1 MRALR
6 LGSFVGVS
14 PARSSPASKRA
25 SKAATYVFRRPL
37 RKGLLRPRAHGESY
51 QGHEALHALRPHLL
65 PPLGGQS
72 VPPVASHGA
81 YWLLHELRG
90 AAPKRSIWR
99 TATFE
104 TIRCTF
110 LKIAVRIQELKT
122 RIKMALPS
130 AYPHVQALT
139 ALATSIAVLAP

>member
-1 MRALR
+1 MLYEK
-6 LGSFVGVS
+6 VYC
-14 PARSSPASKRA
+14 ARGRMDNLIKDMKLYTRSDRTHATAGRPISSAC
-25 SKAATYVFRRPL
+25 F
-37 RKGLLRPRAHGESY
+37 
-51 QGHEALHALRPHLL
+51 LHM
-65 PPLGGQS
+65 
-72 VPPVASHGA
+72 GA

-90 AAPKRSIWR
+90 APPKRSVWR

-110 LKIAVRIQELKT
+110 LKIAVRIEELKT

-139 ALATSIAVLAP
+139 ALATSIAARAP

>member
-1 MRALR
+1 MRRCPLPERYSHISLDRRAFLQWLSR
-6 LGSFVGVS
+6 RGAGSTSRDLGVLV
-14 PARSSPASKRA
+14 
-25 SKAATYVFRRPL
+25 
-37 RKGLLRPRAHGESY
+37 LL
-51 QGHEALHALRPHLL
+51 
-65 PPLGGQS
+65 
-72 VPPVASHGA
+72 
-81 YWLLHELRG
+81 LLHELRG

-130 AYPHVQALT
+130 SYPHVQALT
-139 ALATSIAVLAP
+139 ALATSIAALAP

>member
-1 MRALR
+1 VA
-6 LGSFVGVS
+6 GSAVG
-14 PARSSPASKRA
+14 AR
-25 SKAATYVFRRPL
+25 V
-37 RKGLLRPRAHGESY
+37 E
-51 QGHEALHALRPHLL
+51 
-65 PPLGGQS
+65 
-72 VPPVASHGA
+72 
-81 YWLLHELRG
+81 LHELRG

-122 RIKMALPS
+122 CIKMALPS

-139 ALATSIAVLAP
+139 ALATSIAALAP

>member
-1 MRALR
+1 MPH
-6 LGSFVGVS
+6 S
-14 PARSSPASKRA
+14 PPRPKHH
-25 SKAATYVFRRPL
+25 RPL
-37 RKGLLRPRAHGESY
+37 HQIPLVAKIHQTELITRKSY
-51 QGHEALHALRPHLL
+51 
-65 PPLGGQS
+65 
-72 VPPVASHGA
+72 

-139 ALATSIAVLAP
+139 ALATSIAALAP

>member
-1 MRALR
+1 MENLIKDMKLYTRSDRTSCHRWEANQFR
-6 LGSFVGVS
+6 LF
-14 PARSSPASKRA
+14 
-25 SKAATYVFRRPL
+25 
-37 RKGLLRPRAHGESY
+37 
-51 QGHEALHALRPHLL
+51 LHM
-65 PPLGGQS
+65 
-72 VPPVASHGA
+72 GA

-104 TIRCTF
+104 TIRCAF
-110 LKIAVRIQELKT
+110 LKIAVRIEELKT

-139 ALATSIAVLAP
+139 ALATSIAARAP